1 MPLAC
6 KQGINTPFLRMKH
19 FIINRLTSL
28 LKSAEI
34 FKVKDEVA
42 KTSNDII
49 AGNGRERF
57 MIEFKKYDFV

>member
-1 MPLAC
+1 MAC
-6 KQGINTPFLRMKH
+6 KLANLQSPHSKKH
-19 FIINRLTSL
+19 FIMSRLTPL

-34 FKVKDEVA
+34 FKVKDEV
-42 KTSNDII
+42 